1 MAKNGVAYICSECGW
16 ETSKWQGQC
25 RQCKSWSSLEE
36 NTISEQKTKV
46 ISPTNQALPI
56 TEISTEETSVRSSGI
71 SELDRVLG
79 QGIVP
84 GAVILLAGE
93 PGVGKSTL
101 LMEVTLK
108 IASKYPD
115 NKVLYISGEESAS
128 QVALRA
134 KRIGALQ
141 KNILLASENNLS
153 VVLGHIKETKPSL
166 VIVDSIQTISANEID
181 AVSGST
187 LQVKTVANQLISV
200 AKTTNTPIILVG
212 HVTKDGTI
220 AGPRVLEHLVD
231 VVCQFEGERFGS
243 VRMLRAVKNRFGP
256 TDEVGC
262 FEINENG
269 MQELLDPSGLFI
281 SENRVDTAGT
291 CVSIALDGR
300 RPMPIEI
307 QSLVAGTNFA
317 APRRATS
324 GVDSSRVAM
333 MLAVLQSRAGINV
346 QNMDVYVSTVGGAK
360 INDIALDLPVVLAI
374 ISAFSNNTLPADL
387 IAFGEVG
394 LTGDIRKISAVRKRL
409 QQAVQLG
416 FKTVVLPANV
426 KENLS
431 DFDGLKFIFVSNIA
445 EVVDRVFNDS
455 I

>member
-128 QVALRA
+128 QVVLRA

-333 MLAVLQSRAGINV
+333 MLAVLQSRAGISV

-374 ISAFSNNTLPADL
+374 ISAFSNKTLPADL

-445 EVVDRVFNDS
+445 EVVDRVFQR
-455 I
+455 

>member
-1 MAKNGVAYICSECGW
+1 MAKNTISYICNECGW

-36 NTISEQKTKV
+36 NSVADEKIKV
-46 ISPTNQALPI
+46 SLPTNQALPI
-56 TEISTEETSVRSSGI
+56 TEISTEETAVRSTGL

-79 QGIVP
+79 NGIVP

-108 IASKYPD
+108 IANEYPD

-128 QVALRA
+128 QVVIRA
-134 KRIGALQ
+134 KRIGALRE
-141 KNILLASENNLS
+141 NILLASENNLS
-153 VVLGHIKETKPSL
+153 VVLGHIKANKPSL
-166 VIVDSIQTISANEID
+166 VIVDSIQTISASEID

-187 LQVKTVANQLISV
+187 VQVKTVANQLISV
-200 AKTTNTPIILVG
+200 AKSENIPIILVG

-231 VVCQFEGERFGS
+231 VVCQFEGDRFAS

-262 FEINENG
+262 FEINETG
-269 MQELLDPSGLFI
+269 MKELLDPSGLFI

-291 CVSIALDGR
+291 CVTIALDGR

-317 APRRATS
+317 AARRITS
-324 GVDSSRVAM
+324 GIDNSRVAM
-333 MLAVLQSRAGINV
+333 MLAVLQSRVGINV

-374 ISAFSNNTLPADL
+374 ISAFKNKTLPSDL
-387 IAFGEVG
+387 VAFGEVG
-394 LTGDIRKISAVRKRL
+394 LTGDIRRISAVRKRL

-416 FKTVVLPANV
+416 FKTVVLPMNV
-426 KENLS
+426 KDDFS
-431 DFDGLKFIFVSNIA
+431 DFEGLSFIFVSNIA
-445 EVVDRVFNDS
+445 EVVEKVFDN
-455 I
+455 

>member
-1 MAKNGVAYICSECGW
+1 MAKNITSYVCNECGW
-16 ETSKWQGQC
+16 ETTKWQGQC
-25 RQCKSWSSLEE
+25 RNCKNWSTLEE
-36 NTISEQKTKV
+36 QQPVESKIKTISPV
-46 ISPTNQALPI
+46 NQALPI
-56 TEISTEETSVRSSGI
+56 TQVNTEQNIAKSTGLA
-71 SELDRVLG
+71 ELDRVLG

-108 IASKYPD
+108 IANKYSES
-115 NKVLYISGEESAS
+115 NVLYVSGEESAS

-134 KRIGALQ
+134 KRIGAL
-141 KNILLASENNLS
+141 KENLLLASENNLS
-153 VVLGHIKETKPSL
+153 VILGHIKENKPSL
-166 VIVDSIQTISANEID
+166 VIVDSIQTISAPEID
-181 AVSGST
+181 AVTGST

-200 AKTTNTPIILVG
+200 AKEKNIPIILVG

-269 MQELLDPSGLFI
+269 MKELTDPSGLFI
-281 SENRVDTAGT
+281 SENRVDAAGT

-300 RPMPIEI
+300 RPMPVEI

-324 GVDSSRVAM
+324 GIDNSRVAM

-360 INDIALDLPVVLAI
+360 INDIAIDLSVVLAI
-374 ISAFSNNTLPADL
+374 ISAFSNKTIASDL
-387 IAFGEVG
+387 VALGEVG

-409 QQAVQLG
+409 QQAEQLG
-416 FKTVVLPANV
+416 FKTVVLPSNV
-426 KENLS
+426 KEDLS
-431 DFDGLKFIFVSNIA
+431 DFKNLSFIFVSTIN
-445 EVVDRVFNDS
+445 EVVDKVFKNM
-455 I
+455 